1 MLPTIATG
9 NVASATADA
18 GYTVANSLRLD
29 YGGSEYLTRTVSSA
43 GSNTKSTLSAWVKRG
58 NLSIAENTLFGWTTD
73 GTNFYNIKFGTSSDV
88 LDIRWRN
95 DTTQAYY
102 TATEVFRDTSA
113 WYHIVVAV
121 DTAQATD
128 TNRIKYYIN
137 GVQGSGLSGYPP
149 QNQTVM
155 INNSDCVV
163 RIADSGFSNGYIDG
177 YVAEAVHVD
186 GQQLDPTSFGEFDE
200 DSPTIWKPK
209 DVSGLTFGT
218 NGFYLDFE
226 DSADLGADVSGNS
239 NDFTVNNLTSVDQ
252 TTDTPTNNF
261 CTMNPLSNLY
271 NGSYT
276 YEDGNLVVQSDVR
289 RGSYSTFGVASGKWY
304 CEVKLISFTNSAYDN
319 NNYGVGVAADTF
331 NGNNSGVGA
340 QASAVAYGGDGNKEV
355 ANSASSYGDT
365 YTTND
370 IIGIALDLDNDKIY
384 FSKNG
389 TFQDSGD
396 PTSGATGT
404 GAIDI
409 VAVGSTPDGAYFF
422 NSGHIE
428 NIAKWSFNFGSPAYT
443 ISSGNADDN
452 GYGNFE
458 YDVPS
463 GYYALCTK
471 NLAEFG

>member
-1 MLPTIATG
+1 MPLILPG

-95 DTTQAYY
+95 DTTQANY
-102 TATEVFRDTSA
+102 TTTEVFRDTSA
-113 WYHIVVAV
+113 WYHIVFAV

-163 RIADSGFSNGYIDG
+163 RIADSGFSNGYFDG

-226 DSADLGADVSGNS
+226 DSADLGNDVSGNDK
-239 NDFTVNNLTSVDQ
+239 DFTVNNLAATDQ
-252 TTDTPTNNF
+252 ATDTPTNNF
-261 CTMNPLSNLY
+261 CTLNPLDNYYANATLS
-271 NGSYT
+271 
-276 YEDGNLVVQSDVR
+276 EGNLKMVS
-289 RGSYSTFGVASGKWY
+289 GSSRECSSTATIALSNGKWFWEY
-304 CEVKLISFTNSAYDN
+304 EVTTMSAPFGGIQPIPSF
-319 NNYGVGVAADTF
+319 
-331 NGNNSGVGA
+331 GNT
-340 QASAVAYGGDGNKEV
+340 ASAAVLQTNGLGYLKTGKVETTDGSGGSTV
-355 ANSASSYGDT
+355 LASYAT
-365 YTTND
+365 YAAND
-370 IIGIALDLDNDKIY
+370 IIGVALDLDAATNIIY
-384 FSKNG
+384 FYKNG
-389 TFQDSGD
+389 ALQGSGVNLTHVDSTANGHYLI
-396 PTSGATGT
+396 AF
-404 GAIDI
+404 GAI
-409 VAVGSTPDGAYFF
+409 
-422 NSGHIE
+422 SGQDTFEI
-428 NIAKWSFNFGSPAYT
+428 NFGNPITALDSANT
-443 ISSGNADDN
+443 DAN
-452 GYGNFE
+452 GYGAFE
-458 YDVPS
+458 YAVPN
-463 GYYALCTK
+463 GFYALCTK